1 MKISGAVLTMQNNC
15 SILGVLFAEQI
26 QPKENSNMKLNEN
39 ISFDAYQRQT
49 ASNRFERMNWFRA
62 ARYGLFIHYGLYSQ
76 LGRGEWVQVEED
88 IEPDEYAK
96 LAHTFAP
103 KEGCCREWA
112 RMAKDAGMKYMVL
125 TTRHHE
131 GFSLWNSKVNPF
143 NSMNF
148 GPKRDIV
155 REFVDACREYD
166 LKIGLY
172 SSLTDWHHP
181 DCYRAAYD
189 DDARKRFT
197 QYLYDLNEE
206 LLTNYGKIDLL
217 WFDGPWPMA
226 TYEAW
231 DSVRRNAHLRSIQP
245 DLLINGRCAM
255 NEDFITPEGAI
266 QADKNAWEAC
276 MTFNGFSWGYV
287 DENQAMAHAHK
298 PMQIVKML
306 QQCASSGGN
315 LLLNIGP
322 TPDGSV
328 PKDAIEPLRS
338 VGHWL
343 QHNAAAVYGEKRRS
357 VGLTQPMPDELSSFG
372 GNAVSTATADKTHVY
387 IWNYIWPNNGQM
399 VLSGYLDAPKAIRL
413 LATGEALDFKWDR
426 GRIIIKNLPAEI
438 PDKILGVTVIDMEFE
453 KTPRYLPTG
462 SYYGLFYRGDNRF
475 FEELGIECNK

>member
-1 MKISGAVLTMQNNC
+1 MNFDK
-15 SILGVLFAEQI
+15 
-26 QPKENSNMKLNEN
+26 N
-39 ISFDAYQRQT
+39 ISYDAYQRQI

-88 IEPDEYAK
+88 IDPDTYAK
-96 LAHTFAP
+96 LADTFAP
-103 KEGCCREWA
+103 KEGCCRKWA
-112 RMAKDAGMKYMVL
+112 KLAKEAGMKYMVL

-131 GFSLWNSKVNPF
+131 GFSLWDSKVNPF
-143 NSMNF
+143 NSVNY

-155 REFVDACREYD
+155 REFVDACREYG
-166 LKIGLY
+166 LRIGLY

-181 DCYRAAYD
+181 DCYRSAYD
-189 DDARKRFT
+189 EDARKRFT

-217 WFDGPWPMA
+217 WYDGPWPMVG
-226 TYEAW
+226 YEAW
-231 DSVRRNAHLRSIQP
+231 DSVRRNAHLRSLQP

-255 NEDFITPEGAI
+255 TEDYITPEGAI

-298 PMQIVKML
+298 PLQIIKML

-322 TPDGSV
+322 TADGSV
-328 PKDAIEPLRS
+328 PKDAIEPLLS
-338 VGHWL
+338 VGKWL
-343 QHNAAAVYGEKRRS
+343 EQNAAAVYGEKRRS
-357 VGLTQPMPDELSSFG
+357 VGLTLPMPDDLSSFG
-372 GNAVSTATADKTHVY
+372 GNQVSKATADEKHVY
-387 IWNYIWPNNGQM
+387 IWNFIWPDNGKI
-399 VLSGYLDAPKAIRL
+399 VLAGYLDAPKEIRL
-413 LATGEALDFKWDR
+413 LATGEKLDFEWER
-426 GRIIIKNLPAEI
+426 GRIIIRNLPKEI
-438 PDKILGVTVIDMEFE
+438 PDPFLGVTVIDMEFE
-453 KTPRYLPTG
+453 QTPRYLPTG

-475 FEELGIECNK
+475 FEEMGIECNQ

>member
-1 MKISGAVLTMQNNC
+1 MNFDK
-15 SILGVLFAEQI
+15 
-26 QPKENSNMKLNEN
+26 N
-39 ISFDAYQRQT
+39 ISYDAYQRQI

-88 IEPDEYAK
+88 IDPDTYAK
-96 LAHTFAP
+96 LADTFAP

-112 RMAKDAGMKYMVL
+112 KLAKEAGMKYMVL

-131 GFSLWNSKVNPF
+131 GFSLWDSKVNPF
-143 NSMNF
+143 NSVNY

-155 REFVDACREYD
+155 REFVDACREYG
-166 LKIGLY
+166 LRIGLY

-181 DCYRAAYD
+181 DCYRSAYD
-189 DDARKRFT
+189 EDARKRFT

-217 WFDGPWPMA
+217 WYDGPWPMVG
-226 TYEAW
+226 YEAW
-231 DSVRRNAHLRSIQP
+231 DSVRRNAHLRSLQP

-255 NEDFITPEGAI
+255 TEDYITPEGAI

-298 PMQIVKML
+298 PLQIIKML

-322 TPDGSV
+322 TADGSV
-328 PKDAIEPLRS
+328 PKDAIEPLLS
-338 VGHWL
+338 VGKWL
-343 QHNAAAVYGEKRRS
+343 EQNAAAVYG
-357 VGLTQPMPDELSSFG
+357 
-372 GNAVSTATADKTHVY
+372 GNQVSKATADEKHVY
-387 IWNYIWPNNGQM
+387 IWNFIWPDNGKI
-399 VLSGYLDAPKAIRL
+399 VLAGYLDAPKEIRL
-413 LATGEALDFKWDR
+413 LATGEKLDFEWER
-426 GRIIIKNLPAEI
+426 GRIIIRNLPKEI
-438 PDKILGVTVIDMEFE
+438 PDPFLGVTVIDMEFE
-453 KTPRYLPTG
+453 QTPRYLPTG

-475 FEELGIECNK
+475 FEEMGIECNQ